1 MKILCYI
8 QREYYQWKID
18 SIVED
23 LRKRH
28 RENIEVTVIYQ
39 DTFSLNLVSKKIKY
53 DYLIGCN
60 PDDLKF
66 QFMYKFL
73 NFNQLIMFDEGQRNL
88 NQNDKYYKGTFNESG
103 QKRYCLLNK
112 VFGFPKPFGEIINK
126 SDIYYTFFDP
136 ELFDHPMGK
145 SRYLRKEIS
154 EKIIQKV
161 FIGVSS
167 NWVFS
172 HKDNLLNNKELINK
186 RIKQA
191 AEKINVIAPDLY
203 ILHPREDERL
213 IKLLDDSISIISC
226 PSGSED
232 FINKLSST
240 SEIEIFT
247 ERSGIIFDLRKD
259 IKIHFIDLFERF
271 NPLEYKEF
279 QDLHKKYK
287 ERANP

>member
-112 VFGFPKPFGEIINK
+112 FFGFPKPFGEIINK

-145 SRYLRKEIS
+145 RRYLMKPVN

>member
-1 MKILCYI
+1 MRVFCYI
-8 QREYYQWKID
+8 QRKYYQWKIE
-18 SIVED
+18 SIIQD
-23 LRKRH
+23 LKR
-28 RENIEVTVIYQ
+28 RQKTDIEMTIVYQ
-39 DTFSLNLVSKKIKY
+39 ETFSFSLVFNKIKY

-66 QFMYKFL
+66 QFLYKFL
-73 NFNQLIMFDEGQRNL
+73 DFNQLIMFDEGQRNL
-88 NQNDKYYKGTFNESG
+88 NQNDKYYQDTFNESG
-103 QKRYCLLNK
+103 QKRYCLLSK
-112 VFGFPKPFGEIINK
+112 IFGFPKPFGKIINK

-145 SRYLRKEIS
+145 RRYLMKPVN

-172 HKDNLLNNKELINK
+172 HKDNLLNKKELIDK
-186 RIKQA
+186 KIKQA
-191 AEKINVIAPDLY
+191 AEKINTIAPDLY
-203 ILHPREDERL
+203 LLHPREDERL
-213 IKLLDDSISIISC
+213 IKLLDNSISIISC
-226 PSGSED
+226 PHGSED

-240 SEIEIFT
+240 TEIEIFT
-247 ERSGIIFDLRKD
+247 ERSGIIFDLKKD
-259 IKIHFIDLFERF
+259 IKINFIDLFERF

-287 ERANP
+287 QKANP